1 MEICS
6 THDPCANECSKIAM
20 SADTQEDVIM
30 WAGETNL
37 SDEVLSLSSMW
48 GHEVAQ
54 MYLFIFENK
63 GIITTANAC

>member
-1 MEICS
+1 
-6 THDPCANECSKIAM
+6 M

-48 GHEVAQ
+48 GHEVVQ
-54 MYLFIFENK
+54 MYLFIFANK